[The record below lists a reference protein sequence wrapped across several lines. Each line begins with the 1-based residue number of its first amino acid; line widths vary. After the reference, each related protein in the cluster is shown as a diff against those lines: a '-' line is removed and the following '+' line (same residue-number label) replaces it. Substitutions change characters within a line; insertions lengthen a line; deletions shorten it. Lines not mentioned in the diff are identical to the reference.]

1 MSEKTWERNT
11 TGLAAYTHQRKEHKY
26 KQAEEAITTLLREHK
41 EVNFTSVARVAGVTK
56 AYLYNQP
63 LLRDRIEA
71 LRQREQQEN
80 VYKQTSRPAG
90 KTDVGKD
97 MVILAKDRRIKALEA
112 ENSQLKKELRV
123 ALGKAYDR
131 L

>member
-1 MSEKTWERNT
+1 MSEKIWQRNT
-11 TGLAAYTHQRKEHKY
+11 TGLAAYTHQRTEQKY
-26 KQAEEAITTLLREHK
+26 KQAEEAIATLLREQK
-41 EVNFTSVARVAGVTK
+41 EVNFTSVARAAGVTK
-56 AYLYNQP
+56 AYLYTQP

-71 LRQREQQEN
+71 LRQREN

-90 KTDVGKD
+90 KTDAGKD
-97 MVILAKDRRIKALEA
+97 MVILAKDRRIKELEA

>member
-1 MSEKTWERNT
+1 MSEKTWQRNT
-11 TGLAAYTHQRKEHKY
+11 TGLAAYTHQRKEQTY
-26 KQAEEAITTLLREHK
+26 KQAEEAIAMLLREHK
-41 EVNFTSVARVAGVTK
+41 EVNFTSVARAAGVTK
-56 AYLYNQP
+56 AYLYSQP

-80 VYKQTSRPAG
+80 VYKQTSRPIG
-90 KTDVGKD
+90 KTDAGKD

-112 ENSQLKKELRV
+112 ENAQLKKELRV

>member
-11 TGLAAYTHQRKEHKY
+11 TGLATYTQQRKEQKY
-26 KQAEEAITTLLREHK
+26 RQAEEAITTLLREHK
-41 EVNFTSVARVAGVTK
+41 AVNFTSVAKAAQVTK
-56 AYLYNQP
+56 AYLYSQP

-71 LRQREQQEN
+71 LRQRELEEK
-80 VYKQTSRPAG
+80 VCERMPRPCG
-90 KTDVGKD
+90 KTDAGKD
-97 MVILAKDRRIKALEA
+97 MIILAKDRRIKKLEA
-112 ENSQLKKELRV
+112 ENHQLKKELQV